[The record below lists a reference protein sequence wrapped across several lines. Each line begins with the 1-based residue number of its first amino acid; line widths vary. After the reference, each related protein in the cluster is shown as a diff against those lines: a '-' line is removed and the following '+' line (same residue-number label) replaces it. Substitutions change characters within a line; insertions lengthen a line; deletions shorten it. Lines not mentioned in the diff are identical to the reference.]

1 MALKTG
7 DTAYNPVTL
16 ERSILLEA
24 PSENP
29 ERRLVAELH
38 LDPGAAVL
46 GEHLHPELEERFE
59 VLEGRLAYKLG
70 GRRGEAGPGD
80 ALEIPAGTWHDWW
93 QLGPDE
99 TVCRVTV
106 TPGDRFEEMIRT
118 AWGLACD
125 GQTNDKGMPRF
136 LQLVALADEF
146 SDTIVFK
153 RPPRALQGVL
163 FGLLAPLAH
172 RRGYRGIYPR
182 YSDSKSQGT
191 PEQVRAGEP
200 FELTFGAG
208 QGPPR

>member
-1 MALKTG
+1 MIVKAG

-16 ERSILLEA
+16 ERSIVLEA
-24 PSENP
+24 PSENA

-38 LDPGAAVL
+38 LEPGAAVL
-46 GEHLHPELEERFE
+46 GEHLHPALDERFE
-59 VLEGRLAYKLG
+59 VLEGRLAYELD
-70 GRRGEAGPGD
+70 GREAEAAPGD

-93 QLGPDE
+93 QVGPDR
-99 TVCRVTV
+99 TVCRVTI
-106 TPGDRFEEMIRT
+106 TPGDRFEQMIRT

-125 GQTNDKGMPRF
+125 GQTNARGMPRF

-153 RPPRALQGVL
+153 RPPRPLQGVL

-182 YSDSKSQGT
+182 YADSESEGT
-191 PEQVRAGEP
+191 PEQVRAGQS
-200 FELTFGAG
+200 FELRFGAG
-208 QGPPR
+208 QGPPG